1 MGRRDTWQ
9 EQIKPTQS
17 KPTPITLAEEHAQNC
32 PPCLSPSWLVNIL
45 ISIVPSSHKLGD
57 AYGGPVDG
65 LSILGYKLSLNKNDV
80 ALLETQGTVKPKEF
94 FFLQPNLV
102 LFRLVQPVLGCW
114 MQWMES
120 WTGAEMFFQSGLS
133 FFIGILSN
141 KIVRRHHLVINGGC
155 NALPT
160 PESNFSKV

>member
-1 MGRRDTWQ
+1 MLNVGRRDTWQ

-45 ISIVPSSHKLGD
+45 ISIVPSRHKLGD

-65 LSILGYKLSLNKNDV
+65 LSSLGYKLSLNKNDV

-120 WTGAEMFFQSGLS
+120 WTGAKMFFNQVWAFLLE
-133 FFIGILSN
+133 F
-141 KIVRRHHLVINGGC
+141 C
-155 NALPT
+155 PT
-160 PESNFSKV
+160 K